1 MGTYAHYPSNLSSF
15 KHTEPFQKNIITGK
29 QFTMKSTE
37 IYRHYIA
44 LITTAAFTFGLMFNQ
59 LTGFQPTAQVSK
71 ATILSLLVSFICLIK
86 MLGNRYHQKKE
97 QEELSKR

>member
-1 MGTYAHYPSNLSSF
+1 M
-15 KHTEPFQKNIITGK
+15 TGK
-29 QFTMKSTE
+29 YTTMNSKETF
-37 IYRHYIA
+37 RNYIA